1 MAPALASWK
10 ELATVF
16 ASAIEPAGFD
26 VLGAAQVGAYN
37 RTLDDALRGYRLPE
51 LVGERSLVLVL
62 GNTRRMW
69 PLFLRA
75 YRERWH
81 GEENPVDA
89 HARHELTRA
98 VAHVATVLGIQGELR
113 FTFEQAPRAVA
124 VQRLAILAGVAEQSP
139 VGLLVHPEHGPW
151 LSFRGAAVFAL
162 EGPDDRPAPITC
174 SACDEKPCLAAR
186 EAVDRATGQVY
197 TRETF
202 DAHWRLW
209 LGMREA
215 CPVGAQARFSD
226 QQIRYH
232 YLKQRA
238 ILEER

>member
-1 MAPALASWK
+1 M
-10 ELATVF
+10 
-16 ASAIEPAGFD
+16 
-26 VLGAAQVGAYN
+26 GAAQVGTYN
-37 RTLDDALRGYRLPE
+37 RTLDDALSGYRLPE
-51 LVGERSLVLVL
+51 LIGERSLVLVL

-69 PLFLRA
+69 PIFIRA
-75 YRERWH
+75 YRERFH
-81 GEENPVDA
+81 FEENPIDA
-89 HARHELTRA
+89 YARCELTRA
-98 VAHVATVLGIQGELR
+98 LAHVATTLNTKGELR

-162 EGPDDRPAPITC
+162 EGPDARPLPVTC

-186 EAVDRATGQVY
+186 EVVDTATGRVY

-215 CPVGAQARFSD
+215 CPVGTQARFGE